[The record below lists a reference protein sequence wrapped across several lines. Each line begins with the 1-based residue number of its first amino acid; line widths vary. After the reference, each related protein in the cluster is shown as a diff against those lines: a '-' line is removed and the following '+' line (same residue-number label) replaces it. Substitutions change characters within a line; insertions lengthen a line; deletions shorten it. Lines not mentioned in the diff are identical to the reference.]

1 MRVTERGRHSQPHS
15 ERERERAREI
25 ESERETRERQER
37 ETRDTRQRDKIQR
50 ETLPHRLPGHLSRS
64 RSCSKSKYRLAT
76 VNRNRLCRSPLTP
89 APVQKIGARTSIPRC
104 STGPPRPRTWRSAR
118 RRPLLLAGP
127 RPPERGAPLNYAAG
141 HLRKGVQPGDTGAA
155 RLHQRTQQHR
165 EKQGVLQ
172 LPPAP
177 HGRAPL
183 RGRPRGMSAIS
194 PVK

>member
-1 MRVTERGRHSQPHS
+1 LVEKLRKPSTQVKFVKPPPVHASSKQKN
-15 ERERERAREI
+15 AALI
-25 ESERETRERQER
+25 EKLAAIVAPAMFHKWCAE
-37 ETRDTRQRDKIQR
+37 
-50 ETLPHRLPGHLSRS
+50 GHLSPKAQLKT
-64 RSCSKSKYRLAT
+64 SKSHHTGALQYPTTQPGHTFWSFEAAQHPLPTIAR
-76 VNRNRLCRSPLTP
+76 CRT
-89 APVQKIGARTSIPRC
+89 A
-104 STGPPRPRTWRSAR
+104 PPRPRSWRSAR

-127 RPPERGAPLNYAAG
+127 RPPERGAPLNYAAK

-155 RLHQRTQQHR
+155 RLHQRTQQER